1 MCFYRIGN
9 AYRPS
14 AESRL
19 IQIIYEFDIHSVL
32 NKKWH
37 ILAAGA
43 AAAAIFSAVYFD
55 FTGYDTYIPETDEIA
70 SVAFTFRQDIYGF
83 SNYERLFE
91 KNIYYSNHEE
101 YMLSHMDLRIPG
113 RLKRSGPWLPE
124 IMKRKW
130 I

>member
-1 MCFYRIGN
+1 MTVSYTHLDVYKRQDSVFFTVLGMLIGLLL
-9 AYRPS
+9 S
-14 AESRL
+14 HGL

-70 SVAFTFRQDIYGF
+70 SVDVYKRQAQ
-83 SNYERLFE
+83 
-91 KNIYYSNHEE
+91 
-101 YMLSHMDLRIPG
+101 IPSAG
-113 RLKRSGPWLPE
+113 SKGKPAAL
-124 IMKRKW
+124 
-130 I
+130 